1 MYKMYN
7 TKFSLLKSTYYVI
20 IVHYIKCY
28 YIHSQNLNKTELH
41 IYMGAGMKSGDIDA
55 TKVPN

>member
-1 MYKMYN
+1 MYN
-7 TKFSLLKSTYYVI
+7 TKFSWLKSTYYVI
-20 IVHYIKCY
+20 IVHYIICY